1 MYLDA
6 RNFGVGQ
13 SLGTRDSDL
22 IGDVRIDDLKINPSR
37 WFVRGDIYLSGI
49 GYESF
54 AIYYYGKNMD
64 SADLSRVTIN
74 SISAYSDNYGSYSIS
89 DIEFSAQDTLDKTI
103 YEQQVDLLSGKDI
116 IYGTK
121 FDDTFVVFGGDDL
134 IVPGLGND
142 NIIGGSGSDTLRLS
156 GSYKNTELTRANTSH
171 VSYHSNGTDG
181 LDIISGIEWIQFD
194 DKIVSPESRA
204 GKKYLSSIRDY
215 DGNLHGGN
223 SSDVAAEYLYQGK
236 TDVNGDGV
244 ADDVYTNNISGRWAI
259 VGDQLNF
266 DDHGL
271 GGRTRIVGL
280 YDDPLVLSGEV
291 EKGSPNDSQVRFQ
304 NDLFSDNLRLG
315 SAADV
320 DNDGLGEVFWKTT
333 DGSAYLR
340 SIHHL
345 DGNVKYANYMNANQV
360 TDYLSQHSHMGDIG
374 SSLGL

>member
-121 FDDTFVVFGGDDL
+121 FDDTL
-134 IVPGLGND
+134 
-142 NIIGGSGSDTLRLS
+142 
-156 GSYKNTELTRANTSH
+156 
-171 VSYHSNGTDG
+171 
-181 LDIISGIEWIQFD
+181 
-194 DKIVSPESRA
+194 
-204 GKKYLSSIRDY
+204 
-215 DGNLHGGN
+215 
-223 SSDVAAEYLYQGK
+223 
-236 TDVNGDGV
+236 
-244 ADDVYTNNISGRWAI
+244 
-259 VGDQLNF
+259 
-266 DDHGL
+266 
-271 GGRTRIVGL
+271 
-280 YDDPLVLSGEV
+280 
-291 EKGSPNDSQVRFQ
+291 
-304 NDLFSDNLRLG
+304 LFWWR
-315 SAADV
+315 
-320 DNDGLGEVFWKTT
+320 
-333 DGSAYLR
+333 
-340 SIHHL
+340 
-345 DGNVKYANYMNANQV
+345 
-360 TDYLSQHSHMGDIG
+360 
-374 SSLGL
+374 

>member
-6 RNFGVGQ
+6 RNFAHGQ

-22 IGDVRIDDLKINPSR
+22 IGDIRIDDSKINSSR
-37 WFVRGDIYLSGI
+37 MFLKGDIYIAGQ
-49 GYESF
+49 GYEPI

-64 SADLSRVTIN
+64 SADLSRININ
-74 SISAYSDNYGSYSIS
+74 SISAYAENYGSIYIS
-89 DIEFSAQDTLDKTI
+89 DVEYSAQDVLDKTP
-103 YEQQVDLLSGKDI
+103 YELQVDLLSGKDI

-121 FDDTFVVFGGDDL
+121 LDDTFIVFGGDDL

-142 NIIGGSGSDTLRLS
+142 NITGGSGSDTLKLS
-156 GSYKNTELTRANTSH
+156 GSYKDTELTRANTSY

-266 DDHGL
+266 DDYGL

-333 DGSAYLR
+333 DSSAYLR

-345 DGNVKYANYMNANQV
+345 DGNVKYANYMNTNQV